1 LLAMSE
7 KKRPVLFLVDGF
19 NLIFRAFYAIKQ
31 DMTAPD
37 GTPVNAVFGTTRMIL
52 ALLKKEDPEHFAVVL
67 DSGGKTFR
75 HEMYPD
81 YKANRPPAPEEL
93 KVQFPLVKE
102 AVEALALPLI
112 IREGVEADDVI
123 GTLSTRAAESGYDVV
138 IISGDKDLMQLV
150 GERVV
155 VRDTMKHV
163 TYDSPGVK
171 TKLGVAPGQVIDLLA
186 LQGDSSDNIP
196 GVTKVG
202 PKTAVK
208 LLAEYGDLEAV
219 LAAASGMKKSKLRE
233 NLIAQAET
241 ARLSKRLAT
250 IDCALPLDVTLD
262 DLKRRDYDRPQLDA
276 FLARLGFE
284 SLRSQLTASKSID
297 TSGYKTIFERKELE
311 RLAARARQTGECALD
326 LETTSLDAMR
336 AEIVGLSLC
345 PAEGQ
350 AVYVPL
356 AHSDG
361 GASGQLPVAEAIDV
375 VGSLVADPAVKIYGQ
390 NIKYDAVVLAN
401 RHGLRLLRVACD
413 SMLASYV
420 LDPGRTSHGLEALS
434 IDLLG
439 HRPITYAEVA
449 GKGVKEI
456 PFADV
461 PIMKATQYAAEDAD
475 VTLRLCRLLLPQVER
490 EGLFDLLDDTELP
503 LIDVLVDMEL
513 AGVSVDAEQLRRM
526 SDELTHKIAELEER
540 IHLLAGREF
549 NVNSP
554 AQLRVVLFDEMG
566 FEVKKKT
573 KSGPSTDSSVLMEL
587 AIGHELPAA
596 ILDYRAIAKLK
607 STYADVLPEM
617 INPETGRIHT
627 SYNQAVTATGRLS
640 SSNPNLQNIPI
651 KTEMG
656 RRIRE
661 AFVATDGNLLL
672 SADYSQV
679 ELRILA
685 HLSQDE
691 NLLAAFRDGEDIHA
705 RTAAR
710 IYGVPIEKVD
720 SRMRSGAKAVNFGI
734 IYGQGPYNLARQ
746 LRISRAEA
754 KEIIDNY
761 LDRYPGVRRW
771 VADCHDR
778 ARAEKMVWTLFGRR
792 RMLPEIDSA
801 NHNVRSNAERIAQN
815 TPVQGTAADIIKRAM
830 IDVHLAMAERGLK
843 ARLVL
848 QVHDEL
854 VFDVPMAEAN
864 LLEKLVREKMEGAA
878 KLDVELAVDISTG
891 GNWAEAH

>member
-1 LLAMSE
+1 MSD
-7 KKRPVLFLVDGF
+7 KDRPTLFLVDGF
-19 NLIFRAFYAIKQ
+19 NLIFRAFYAIKH

-37 GTPVNAVFGTTRMIL
+37 GTPVNAVFGVARMIL
-52 ALLKKEDPEHFAVVL
+52 ALLKKENPKYLAVVL
-67 DSGGKTFR
+67 DAGGKTFR
-75 HEMYPD
+75 HEIYPE

-112 IREGVEADDVI
+112 VREGFEADDVI
-123 GTLSTRAAESGYDVV
+123 GTLATLAAENGYDVV

-150 GERVV
+150 SERVV
-155 VRDTMKHV
+155 VRDTMKKV
-163 TYDSPGVK
+163 TYDASGVK

-196 GVTKVG
+196 GVSKVG
-202 PKTAVK
+202 PKTAGK
-208 LLAEYGDLEAV
+208 LLAEHGDLDSV
-219 LAAASGMKKSKLRE
+219 LAAAPGMKKSKLRD
-233 NLIAQAET
+233 NLVAQAET
-241 ARLSKRLAT
+241 ARLSRHLAT
-250 IDCALPLDVTLD
+250 IDCAVPLDVTLD
-262 DLKRRDYDRPQLDA
+262 DLKRRDYDKPHLDA

-284 SLRSQLTASKSID
+284 SLRRELTVSKSLD
-297 TSGYKTIFERKELE
+297 ASGYRTILDRKDLE
-311 RLAARARQTGECALD
+311 GLVAHARKAGECALD

-345 PAEGQ
+345 PEEGQ

-356 AHSDG
+356 AHSEAG
-361 GASGQLPVAEAIDV
+361 GSGQLPAAEVIDL

-401 RHGLRLLRVACD
+401 RHGLRLPRVACD

-420 LDPGRTSHGLEALS
+420 LDPGRTSHGLDALS
-434 IDLLG
+434 VDLLD
-439 HRPITYAEVA
+439 HRPITYVEVA
-449 GKGVKEI
+449 GKGAKQI

-461 PIMKATQYAAEDAD
+461 PIAQATQYAAEDAD
-475 VTLRLCRLLLPQVER
+475 LTLRLCRLLRPQVER
-490 EGLFDLLDDTELP
+490 EGLLDLLEDTELP
-503 LIDVLVDMEL
+503 LVDVLVDMEL
-513 AGVSVDAEQLRRM
+513 AGVRVDAEQLRRM
-526 SDELTHKIAELEER
+526 SDELANKLAELVER

-549 NVNSP
+549 NINSP

-587 AIGHELPAA
+587 AAGHELPAT
-596 ILDYRAIAKLK
+596 ILDYRAMAKLK
-607 STYADVLPEM
+607 STYVDVLPEM
-617 INPETGRIHT
+617 INPGTGRIHT

-651 KTEMG
+651 KTDMG
-656 RRIRE
+656 LRIRE
-661 AFVATDGNLLL
+661 AFVASDGNLLL

-746 LRISRAEA
+746 LRISRTEA

-761 LDRYPGVRRW
+761 LDRYPGVRHW
-771 VADCHDR
+771 VADCHTR

-792 RMLPEIDSA
+792 RKLPEIDSS
-801 NHNVRSNAERIAQN
+801 NHNVRANAERIAQN

-830 IDVHLAMAERGLK
+830 IDVHRAMAEHGLK

-854 VFDVPMAEAN
+854 VFEVPKAELN
-864 LLEKLVREKMEGAA
+864 LLEVLVREKMEGAA

-891 GNWAEAH
+891 ANWAEAH

>member
-1 LLAMSE
+1 MSE
-7 KKRPVLFLVDGF
+7 KQRPVLFLVDGF

-67 DSGGKTFR
+67 DAGGKTFR

-123 GTLSTRAAESGYDVV
+123 GTLSTQAAESGYDVV
-138 IISGDKDLMQLV
+138 IISGDKDLMQLI

-219 LAAASGMKKSKLRE
+219 LAAAPGMKKSKLRE

-241 ARLSKRLAT
+241 ARLSQRLAT
-250 IDCALPLDVTLD
+250 IDCALPLSVTLD

-276 FLARLGFE
+276 FLTRMGFE
-284 SLRSQLTASKSID
+284 SLRRELTGSKSID
-297 TSGYKTIFERKELE
+297 TSGYRAIFERAELE
-311 RLAARARQTGECALD
+311 RVVDRARGTGECALD

-336 AEIVGLSLC
+336 AEIVGLSLS
-345 PAEGQ
+345 PAEGE

-356 AHSDG
+356 AHDDSQG
-361 GASGQLPVAEAIDV
+361 SRQLPAAEAVDL

-401 RHGLRLLRVACD
+401 RHGLRLPRVACD

-420 LDPGRTSHGLEALS
+420 LDPGRTSHGMDALS
-434 IDLLG
+434 ADLLG
-439 HRPITYAEVA
+439 HRPINYAEVA
-449 GKGVKEI
+449 GKGAKQV
-456 PFADV
+456 PFAEV
-461 PIMKATQYAAEDAD
+461 PLDRATQYAAEDAD
-475 VTLRLCRLLLPQVER
+475 ITLRLCRLLLPRVER
-490 EGLFDLLDDTELP
+490 DGLLDLLTDIELP
-503 LIDVLVDMEL
+503 LVEVLTDMEL
-513 AGVSVDAEQLRRM
+513 AGVRVDAEQLRRM
-526 SDELTHKIAELEER
+526 SGELTHKIAELEER

-549 NVNSP
+549 NINSP

-566 FEVKKKT
+566 FEIKKKT

-587 AIGHELPAA
+587 AAGHELPAA
-596 ILDYRAIAKLK
+596 ILDYRALAKLK
-607 STYADVLPEM
+607 STYVDVLPEM

-651 KTEMG
+651 RTDMG

-661 AFVATDGNLLL
+661 AFVASDGNLLL

-685 HLSQDE
+685 HLSRDE
-691 NLLAAFRDGEDIHA
+691 NLLAAFREGEDIHA

-746 LRISRAEA
+746 LRISRTEA

-778 ARAEKMVWTLFGRR
+778 ARAEKVVWTLFGRR
-792 RMLPEIDSA
+792 RLLPEIDSS